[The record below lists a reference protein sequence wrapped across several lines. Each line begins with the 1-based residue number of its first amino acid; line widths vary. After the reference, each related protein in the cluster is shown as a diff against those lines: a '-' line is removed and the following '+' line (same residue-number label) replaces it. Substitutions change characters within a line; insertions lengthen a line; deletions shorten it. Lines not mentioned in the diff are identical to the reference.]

1 MIFIFLWG
9 TAFIAGGNIITAE
22 HVVKPYTTEY
32 VANYD
37 VATIYMDLPQGY
49 NLECRK
55 LKTGEK
61 VTVKGYPYNGEEQ
74 IYTEITTEV
83 ISDGTRAIKGRKS
96 VVLAAELKGGFSG
109 SPVFDEDGDVVAV
122 ITDSM
127 RGVERS
133 LATSVCDIE

>member
-22 HVVKPYTTEY
+22 HVVKPHTTEY

-37 VATIYMDLPQGY
+37 VATIYMDLYGGY

-55 LKTGEK
+55 LETGEK

-74 IYTEITTEV
+74 VYTETLTEV
-83 ISDGTRAIKGRKS
+83 IADGSEVVDGRQS
-96 VVLAAELKGGFSG
+96 VVLATGLAGGFSG

-122 ITDSM
+122 VTD
-127 RGVERS
+127 RLEGIDRS
-133 LATSVCDIE
+133 LATSVCNI